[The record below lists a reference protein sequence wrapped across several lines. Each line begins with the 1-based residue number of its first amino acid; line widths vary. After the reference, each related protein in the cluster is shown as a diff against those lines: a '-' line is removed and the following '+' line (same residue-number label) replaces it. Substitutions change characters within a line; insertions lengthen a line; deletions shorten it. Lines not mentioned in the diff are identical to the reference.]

1 MYCLLRRRADDLL
14 LRFSF
19 VGCEPIEAVSTALLP
34 ISDAVCVDSRSVAVP
49 VAVFV
54 LVEAFAIIIVGI
66 IIMLVVVVRR
76 TLCFLCC
83 CVVVL
88 WTQEFLV
95 SMNV

>member
-19 VGCEPIEAVSTALLP
+19 VFCEPRVGAVSTALLP

-54 LVEAFAIIIVGI
+54 LVEAFVVIIVGI
-66 IIMLVVVVRR
+66 IIVLVVVVD
-76 TLCFLCC
+76 CC
-83 CVVVL
+83 CATVL
-88 WTQEFLV
+88 WTQ
-95 SMNV
+95 